1 MVLGPIIRS
10 AGREAGIRAD
20 PGRSAFWSFAASCA
34 DHLQTGDAQLTILLF
49 ARCVLKLPFF
59 LFFGLRFAGD
69 GTANGHFV
77 ANVLVKLNAAAAEAP
92 GLPALASNGEL
103 PRLVA
108 FLQATGHG
116 LCIARGL
123 GIVLLRVVLFRR
135 VLSQS
140 CQGHQ

>member
-49 ARCVLKLPFF
+49 ARCVLKLSFF

-77 ANVLVKLNAAAAEAP
+77 ANVLVKLDAAAEAP
-92 GLPALASNGEL
+92 GPTVLASKGEL
-103 PRLVA
+103 TRLVA

-116 LCIARGL
+116 LCMAPGL
-123 GIVLLRVVLFRR
+123 GIVLLRGVLFRC

-140 CQGHQ
+140 DQGHQ